1 MFRSIKSPLGIIV
14 SSAVF
19 FATAMVLWLAIS
31 EHEDLY
37 HKAVRGNVN
46 ALATNLTDDLA
57 VVLEGEN
64 INYTEL
70 SVVLAQLEAYDN
82 IISAGVYD
90 DDGALLSQVDGKA
103 VDRAT
108 SPVTEKALDAQTP
121 AGVFTENKTTIKRS
135 K

>member
-46 ALATNLTDDLA
+46 ALATNLTDELA
-57 VVLEGEN
+57 LVLEGDS
-64 INYTEL
+64 INFTEL
-70 SVVLAQLEAYDN
+70 GLVLSKLEAYDN
-82 IISAGVYD
+82 IISA
-90 DDGALLSQVDGKA
+90 
-103 VDRAT
+103 
-108 SPVTEKALDAQTP
+108 SP
-121 AGVFTENKTTIKRS
+121 I
-135 K
+135 